1 MSTIDRNKPIW
12 RVTGHLPPP
21 DLRRMTCLV
30 NGATEEDAVTAAKVE
45 GMGSVSDTYLIKPA
59 DIERWESLVPIVRK
73 QRSVE

>member
-1 MSTIDRNKPIW
+1 
-12 RVTGHLPPP
+12 
-21 DLRRMTCLV
+21 MTCLV